1 MPMRRLFYAL
11 PILLLALFGWLAWRG
26 LAPDRDPSAL
36 PSALIGKPVPQFA
49 LPVLDAT
56 SGSTTEKVSTA
67 DTAGHV
73 TVINF
78 FASWCLPC
86 KAEHPLLFQLG
97 KDYGVPVYGIA
108 FKDRPADTAAYIKEM
123 GSPYAK
129 IGLDEDGR
137 TGLDFGLMG
146 VPETFIIDKTGIVRY
161 RLPMPLD
168 PDRIREEIGPLLKSL
183 QQ

>member
-1 MPMRRLFYAL
+1 MPMRRLLYAL
-11 PILLLALFGWLAWRG
+11 PILLLVLFGWLAWRG
-26 LAPDRDPSAL
+26 LAPDRNPSAL
-36 PSALIGKPVPQFA
+36 PSALIGQPVPPLD
-49 LPVLDAT
+49 LPPLEANGAKLA
-56 SGSTTEKVSTA
+56 SA
-67 DTAGHV
+67 DVTGHV

-86 KAEHPLLFQLG
+86 KAEHPLLFSLG

-108 FKDRPADTAAYIKEM
+108 FKDRPADTAKYIQEM

-129 IGLDEDGR
+129 IGLDESGR

-146 VPETFIIDKTGIVRY
+146 VPETFILDKNGIVRY

-168 PDRIREEIGPLLKSL
+168 PDRIRNEIGPLLKSL

>member
-1 MPMRRLFYAL
+1 MQMRRLLYAL

-36 PSALIGKPVPQFA
+36 PSALIGKPVPQFD
-49 LPVLDAT
+49 LPLLETGA
-56 SGSTTEKVSTA
+56 GKLATA
-67 DTAGHV
+67 DVAGHV

-86 KAEHPLLFQLG
+86 KAEHPLLFALG

-108 FKDRPADTAAYIKEM
+108 FKDRPADTAKYIQEM
-123 GSPYAK
+123 GNPYAK
-129 IGLDEDGR
+129 IGLDESGR

-146 VPETFIIDKTGIVRY
+146 VPETFILDKTGIVRY

-168 PDRIREEIGPLLKSL
+168 ADRMRDEIGPLLKSL

>member
-1 MPMRRLFYAL
+1 LRRLLYAL
-11 PILLLALFGWLAWRG
+11 PILLLVLFAVLAWRG
-26 LAPDRDPSAL
+26 LSPDRDPAAL
-36 PSALIGKPVPQFA
+36 PSALIGKPVPPLD
-49 LPVLDAT
+49 LPPLDPAAQKLT
-56 SGSTTEKVSTA
+56 SQ

-86 KAEHPLLFQLG
+86 KAEHPLLFALG

-108 FKDRPADTAAYIKEM
+108 FKDKPAATAAYIQEM

-129 IGLDEDGR
+129 IGLDESGR
-137 TGLDFGLMG
+137 TSLDFGLMG
-146 VPETFIIDKTGIVRY
+146 VPETFIVDKSGIVRY

-168 PDRIREEIGPLLKSL
+168 PDKIRDEIGPLLKSL

>member
-1 MPMRRLFYAL
+1 MNWRRLLYAL
-11 PILLLALFGWLAWRG
+11 PILLLVLFAWLAWRG
-26 LAPDRDPSAL
+26 LAPGRDPSAL
-36 PSALIGKPVPQFA
+36 PSALIGRPVPA
-49 LPVLDAT
+49 LSLTPLDPAT
-56 SGSTTEKVSTA
+56 GPLATA
-67 DTAGHV
+67 DMTGHV

-108 FKDRPADTAAYIKEM
+108 FKDRPQDTAAYIQEL
-123 GSPYAK
+123 GSPYSK
-129 IGLDEDGR
+129 IGLDESGR

-146 VPETFIIDKTGIVRY
+146 VPETFIVDKTGIIRY
-161 RLPMPLD
+161 RLPMPID
-168 PDRIREEIGPLLKSL
+168 PDRMNDEIGPLLKSL

>member
-1 MPMRRLFYAL
+1 MPLRRLLYAL
-11 PILLLALFGWLAWRG
+11 PILLLVLFGWLAWRG
-26 LAPDRDPSAL
+26 LAPDRNPSAL
-36 PSALIGKPVPQFA
+36 PSALIGQPVPQFE
-49 LPVLDAT
+49 LPPLEAN
-56 SGSTTEKVSTA
+56 GAKLATA
-67 DTAGHV
+67 DVAGHV

-86 KAEHPLLFQLG
+86 KAEHPLLFDLG
-97 KDYGVPVYGIA
+97 KGFGVPVYGIA

-129 IGLDEDGR
+129 IGLDESGR

-146 VPETFIIDKTGIVRY
+146 VPETFILDKDGIVRY
-161 RLPMPLD
+161 RLAMPLD
-168 PDRIREEIGPLLKSL
+168 PDRIQKEIAPLLKSL

>member
-1 MPMRRLFYAL
+1 MPLRRLLYAL
-11 PILLLALFGWLAWRG
+11 PILLLVLFGWLAWRG
-26 LAPDRDPSAL
+26 LAPDRNPSAL
-36 PSALIGKPVPQFA
+36 PSALIGQPVPQFD
-49 LPVLDAT
+49 LPPLDA
-56 SGSTTEKVSTA
+56 SAAKLAAA
-67 DTAGHV
+67 DVAGHV

-86 KAEHPLLFQLG
+86 KAEHPLLFDLG
-97 KDYGVPVYGIA
+97 KDFGVPVYGIA

-129 IGLDEDGR
+129 IGLDESGR

-146 VPETFIIDKTGIVRY
+146 VPETFILDKNGIVRY

-168 PDRIREEIGPLLKSL
+168 ADRIAKEIAPLLKSL

>member
-1 MPMRRLFYAL
+1 MRRLLYAL

-36 PSALIGKPVPQFA
+36 PSALIGKPVPQFD
-49 LPVLDAT
+49 LPPLAADAA
-56 SGSTTEKVSTA
+56 KLTA
-67 DTAGHV
+67 ADVAGHV

-86 KAEHPLLFQLG
+86 KAEHPLLFELG

-108 FKDRPADTAAYIKEM
+108 FKDRPADTAKYIQDM

-129 IGLDEDGR
+129 IGLDEGGR

-146 VPETFIIDKTGIVRY
+146 VPETFILDKTGIVRY

-168 PDRIREEIGPLLKSL
+168 ADRMRNEIGPLLKSL

>member
-1 MPMRRLFYAL
+1 MRRLLYAL
-11 PILLLALFGWLAWRG
+11 PILLLVLFAWLAWRG
-26 LAPDRDPSAL
+26 LAPDRNPSAL
-36 PSALIGKPVPQFA
+36 PSALIGKPVPQFD
-49 LPVLDAT
+49 LPPLDPAAQKLA
-56 SGSTTEKVSTA
+56 SA
-67 DTAGHV
+67 DVAGHV

-86 KAEHPLLFQLG
+86 KAEHPLLFDLG

-108 FKDRPADTAAYIKEM
+108 FKDRPADTAGYIKAM

-129 IGLDEDGR
+129 IGLDENGR

-146 VPETFIIDKTGIVRY
+146 VPETFILDKAGIVRY

-168 PDRIREEIGPLLKSL
+168 PDRMRNEVGPLLKSL

>member
-1 MPMRRLFYAL
+1 MPLRRLLYAL
-11 PILLLALFGWLAWRG
+11 PILLLVLFGFLAWQG
-26 LAPDRDPSAL
+26 LSPDRDPHAL
-36 PSALIGKPVPQFA
+36 PSALIGKPVPQFD
-49 LPVLDAT
+49 LPPLEANGPKLA
-56 SGSTTEKVSTA
+56 SA
-67 DTAGHV
+67 DVAGHV

-86 KAEHPLLFQLG
+86 KAEHPLLFDLG

-108 FKDRPADTAAYIKEM
+108 FKDRPQDTAAYIREM
-123 GSPYAK
+123 GSPYSK
-129 IGLDEDGR
+129 IGLDESGH

-146 VPETFIIDKTGIVRY
+146 VPETFILDKDGTVRY

-168 PDRIREEIGPLLKSL
+168 PDRMRDEVGPLLKSL

>member
-1 MPMRRLFYAL
+1 MPLRRLLYAL
-11 PILLLALFGWLAWRG
+11 PILLLVLFAWLAWRG

-36 PSALIGKPVPQFA
+36 PSALIGKPAPQFD
-49 LPVLDAT
+49 LPPLDPAAQRLE
-56 SGSTTEKVSTA
+56 SA
-67 DTAGHV
+67 DVAGHV

-108 FKDRPADTAAYIKEM
+108 FKDKPEATAAYIREM

-129 IGLDEDGR
+129 IGLDENGR
-137 TGLDFGLMG
+137 TSLDFGLMG
-146 VPETFIIDKTGIVRY
+146 VPETFILDKNGIIRY

-168 PDRIREEIGPLLKSL
+168 PDRMRDEIGPLLKSL
-183 QQ
+183 Q

>member
-1 MPMRRLFYAL
+1 MPMRRLLYAL
-11 PILLLALFGWLAWRG
+11 PILLLVLFGWLAWRG
-26 LAPDRDPSAL
+26 LAPDRNPSAL
-36 PSALIGKPVPQFA
+36 PSALIGQPVPQID
-49 LPVLDAT
+49 LPPLEANGAKLA
-56 SGSTTEKVSTA
+56 SA
-67 DTAGHV
+67 DVTGHV

-86 KAEHPLLFQLG
+86 KAEHPLLFSLG

-108 FKDRPADTAAYIKEM
+108 FKDRPADTAKYIEEM

-129 IGLDEDGR
+129 IGLDESGR

-146 VPETFIIDKTGIVRY
+146 VPETFILDKSGIVRY

-168 PDRIREEIGPLLKSL
+168 PDRIRNEIGPLLKSL

>member
-1 MPMRRLFYAL
+1 MPLRRLVYAL
-11 PILLLALFGWLAWRG
+11 PILLLVLFGWLAWRG
-26 LAPDRDPSAL
+26 LSPDRNPSAL
-36 PSALIGKPVPQFA
+36 PSALIGKPVPQFE
-49 LPVLDAT
+49 LPPLEANAAKL
-56 SGSTTEKVSTA
+56 GTA

-86 KAEHPLLFQLG
+86 KAEHPLLFELG

-108 FKDRPADTAAYIKEM
+108 FKDRPADTAAYIKEL

-129 IGLDEDGR
+129 IGLDEGGR

-146 VPETFIIDKTGIVRY
+146 VPETFIVDKTGVIRY

-168 PDRIREEIGPLLKSL
+168 PDRIRDEIGPLLKSL

>member
-1 MPMRRLFYAL
+1 MPIRRLLYAL
-11 PILLLALFGWLAWRG
+11 PILLLVLFGWLAWSA
-26 LAPDRDPSAL
+26 LAPDRDPHAL
-36 PSALIGKPVPQFA
+36 PSALIGKPVPQLD
-49 LPVLDAT
+49 LPPLAANAGKLT
-56 SGSTTEKVSTA
+56 TA
-67 DTAGHV
+67 DVAGHV
-73 TVINF
+73 AVINF

-86 KAEHPLLFQLG
+86 KAEHPLLFDLG

-146 VPETFIIDKTGIVRY
+146 VPETFIVDKTGIVRY

-168 PDRIREEIGPLLKSL
+168 PDRMRDEVGPLLKSL
-183 QQ
+183 R

>member
-1 MPMRRLFYAL
+1 MPLRRLLYAL
-11 PILLLALFGWLAWRG
+11 PILLLVLFAWLAWRG
-26 LAPDRDPSAL
+26 LSPDRNPSEL
-36 PSALIGKPVPQFA
+36 PSALIGKPVPSFE
-49 LPVLDAT
+49 LPPLEPNAAKLGNAD
-56 SGSTTEKVSTA
+56 VS
-67 DTAGHV
+67 GHV

-108 FKDRPADTAAYIKEM
+108 FKDRPEATAAYIQEL

-129 IGLDEDGR
+129 IGLDESGR
-137 TGLDFGLMG
+137 AGLDFGLMG
-146 VPETFIIDKTGIVRY
+146 VPETFIVDKTGIIRY

-168 PDRIREEIGPLLKSL
+168 PDKIRDEIGPLLQSL

>member
-1 MPMRRLFYAL
+1 MPMRRLLYAL

-36 PSALIGKPVPQFA
+36 PSALIGKPMPQFD
-49 LPVLDAT
+49 LPPLDPAAQKL
-56 SGSTTEKVSTA
+56 GSA
-67 DTAGHV
+67 DTAGQV

-86 KAEHPLLFQLG
+86 KGEHPLLFQLG
-97 KDYGVPVYGIA
+97 QDYGVPVYGIA

-123 GSPYAK
+123 GSPYTK
-129 IGLDEDGR
+129 IGLDESGR
-137 TGLDFGLMG
+137 TALDFGLMG

-168 PDRIREEIGPLLKSL
+168 PDRMRDEVGPLLKSL

>member
-1 MPMRRLFYAL
+1 MPIRRLLYAL
-11 PILLLALFGWLAWRG
+11 PILLLVLFAWLAWRG
-26 LAPDRDPSAL
+26 LSPDRNPSEL
-36 PSALIGKPVPQFA
+36 PSALIGKP
-49 LPVLDAT
+49 LPAFELPPLEP
-56 SGSTTEKVSTA
+56 SSEKLGNA
-67 DTAGHV
+67 DVAGHV

-86 KAEHPLLFQLG
+86 KAEHPLLFALG

-108 FKDRPADTAAYIKEM
+108 FKDRPEATAAYIQEL

-129 IGLDEDGR
+129 IGLDESGR
-137 TGLDFGLMG
+137 AGLDFGLMG
-146 VPETFIIDKTGIVRY
+146 VPETFIVDKTGIIRY

-168 PDRIREEIGPLLKSL
+168 PDKIRDEIGPLLQSL

>member
-1 MPMRRLFYAL
+1 MTMRRLVYAL
-11 PILLLALFGWLAWRG
+11 PILLLVLFAVLAWRG

-36 PSALIGKPVPQFA
+36 PSALIGKPVPQFD
-49 LPVLDAT
+49 LPPLDPAAAKLAT
-56 SGSTTEKVSTA
+56 QDANGQ
-67 DTAGHV
+67 V

-108 FKDRPADTAAYIKEM
+108 FKDRPADTAAYIKEL

-129 IGLDEDGR
+129 IGVDENGR

-146 VPETFIIDKTGIVRY
+146 VPETFILDKDGIVRY
-161 RLPMPLD
+161 RLPMPID
-168 PDRIREEIGPLLKSL
+168 PDRIEAEIGPLLKSL
-183 QQ
+183 QP

>member
-1 MPMRRLFYAL
+1 MNWRRLLYAL
-11 PILLLALFGWLAWRG
+11 PILLLVLFAWLAWRG

-36 PSALIGKPVPQFA
+36 PSALIGKPVPQLS
-49 LPVLDAT
+49 LPPLDPAT
-56 SGSTTEKVSTA
+56 GTLATGDMT
-67 DTAGHV
+67 GHV

-108 FKDRPADTAAYIKEM
+108 FKDRPQDTAAYIKEL

-129 IGLDEDGR
+129 IGLDESGR

-146 VPETFIIDKTGIVRY
+146 VPETFIVDKTGIIRY
-161 RLPMPLD
+161 RLPMPID
-168 PDRIREEIGPLLKSL
+168 PDRMKDEIGPLLKSL

>member
-1 MPMRRLFYAL
+1 MVLRRLVYAL
-11 PILLLALFGWLAWRG
+11 PILLLVLFAWLAWRG

-36 PSALIGKPVPQFA
+36 PSALIGKPVPQFE
-49 LPVLDAT
+49 LSPL
-56 SGSTTEKVSTA
+56 
-67 DTAGHV
+67 DTAAAKLGTQDANGRV

-86 KAEHPLLFQLG
+86 KAEHPLLFALG

-108 FKDRPADTAAYIKEM
+108 FKDKPAATATYIQEL

-129 IGLDEDGR
+129 IGLDESGR
-137 TGLDFGLMG
+137 TSLDFGLMG
-146 VPETFIIDKTGIVRY
+146 VPETFIVDKSGIVRY

-168 PDRIREEIGPLLKSL
+168 PDRLRDEVGPLLKSL

>member
-1 MPMRRLFYAL
+1 MRRLLYAL
-11 PILLLALFGWLAWRG
+11 PILLLVLFAWLAWRG
-26 LAPDRDPSAL
+26 LAPDHDPSAL
-36 PSALIGKPVPQFA
+36 PSALIGKPAPQFD
-49 LPVLDAT
+49 LPPLDPAAQRLA
-56 SGSTTEKVSTA
+56 SA
-67 DTAGHV
+67 DVAGHV
-73 TVINF
+73 AVINF

-108 FKDRPADTAAYIKEM
+108 FKDKPEATAAYIKEM

-129 IGLDEDGR
+129 IGVDESGR
-137 TGLDFGLMG
+137 TSLDFGLMG
-146 VPETFIIDKTGIVRY
+146 VPETFILDKTGIVRY

-168 PDRIREEIGPLLKSL
+168 PDRLRDEVGPLLKSL

>member
-1 MPMRRLFYAL
+1 MPIRRLLYAL
-11 PILLLALFGWLAWRG
+11 PILLLILFGVLAWRG
-26 LAPDRDPSAL
+26 LAPGRDPSAL
-36 PSALIGKPVPQFA
+36 PSALIGKPVPAFDLA
-49 LPVLDAT
+49 LLEANGAKL
-56 SGSTTEKVSTA
+56 SSA
-67 DTAGHV
+67 DVTGHV

-108 FKDRPADTAAYIKEM
+108 FKDRPADTAAYIQEL

-129 IGLDEDGR
+129 IGVDEAGR

-146 VPETFIIDKTGIVRY
+146 VPETFILDKTGVVRY
-161 RLPMPLD
+161 RLPQPLD
-168 PDRIREEIGPLLKSL
+168 PDRMREEIGPLLKSL